1 MKATELRIGNSIMQD
16 DDLVFVTGWRLEFI
30 EKNILEYKPIPLTE
44 EWLFKLGFDKL
55 KEYDDGENIIT
66 KYGKSIIVGDNAHD
80 EKIVISFP
88 FNHCEIGDYSDDSA
102 YVLNIEIKYV
112 HQLQN
117 LYHALTGEE
126 LTLTDHEQ

>member
-1 MKATELRIGNSIMQD
+1 MQIEMKI
-16 DDLVFVTGWRLEFI
+16 
-30 EKNILEYKPIPLTE
+30 
-44 EWLFKLGFDKL
+44 

-66 KYGKSIIVGDNAHD
+66 QYGKSIIVGDDTHD

-117 LYHALTGEE
+117 LYHALTCEE
-126 LTLTDHEQ
+126 LTLTYHE

>member
-1 MKATELRIGNSIMQD
+1 MKASELRIGNSIMQD
-16 DDLVFVTGWRLEFI
+16 DELVFITWWRLEFI
-30 EKNILEYKPIPLTE
+30 EKNILEYKPIPLTK
-44 EWLFKLGFDKL
+44 EWLLKLGFDKL

-66 KYGKSIIVGDNAHD
+66 QYGKSIIVGDDTHD

-102 YVLNIEIKYV
+102 YILNIDITYV

-117 LYHALTGEE
+117 LYFALTGEE
-126 LTLTDHEQ
+126 LTYKSE